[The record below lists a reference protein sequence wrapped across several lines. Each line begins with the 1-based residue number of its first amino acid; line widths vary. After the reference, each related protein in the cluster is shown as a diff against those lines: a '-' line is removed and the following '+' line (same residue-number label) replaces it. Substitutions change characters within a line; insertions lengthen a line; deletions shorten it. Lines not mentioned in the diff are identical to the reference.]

1 MGTDRR
7 SWGKI
12 RRLPSGRLQ
21 ASYIGPDGQ
30 RHTSPHGTYLHRS
43 DAEGWLLDEER
54 IVDQGHWTPPALRAI
69 RETLPTLGAYGATI
83 IERRAQRSRNPI
95 RPTTAA
101 YYRKLWRLTVDGT
114 QLAALSLELVTPAA
128 IRAWRDSLGPRT
140 QSGHAYALLR
150 SVLAEAVDDELIDRN
165 PARLRGAGRPTPLH
179 EGVALSVDDLA
190 RYLAALPEEWA
201 VPLGLTAWCSLRS
214 GELRALRRCD
224 IADDGTAVRVQRT
237 VSRVQLPD
245 QTWAWHIGAP
255 KTAAGQRVV
264 HVPPPIVDGLA
275 AWLRRWDADHPGAT
289 GDELLW
295 PGRTPTTPMH
305 DTSLRSAHKRAAT
318 AIGRP
323 DMTVHD
329 LRRTGA
335 TLAAQSGATTREVM
349 RRLGHTTAA
358 VAMIYQVA
366 DNARDAEVAKRMG
379 QLGT

>member
-1 MGTDRR
+1 MARR
-7 SWGKI
+7 TWGKL
-12 RRLPSGRLQ
+12 RRLPSGRWQ
-21 ASYIGPDGQ
+21 ASYIGPDKQ
-30 RHTSPHGTYLHRS
+30 RHTSPTGTYLSDR
-43 DAEGWLLDEER
+43 DAEHWLLEEER

-69 RETLPTLGAYGATI
+69 RATLPTLGDYGAVVI
-83 IERRAQRSRNPI
+83 DRRAHRSRNPI
-95 RPTTAA
+95 RPTSASL
-101 YYRKLWRLTVDGT
+101 YRKLWRLTIDGT
-114 QLAALSLELVTPAA
+114 KLASLPLDLVTPAA

-140 QSGHAYALLR
+140 QSGHAYSLLR
-150 SVLAEAVDDELIDRN
+150 SVLGEAVDDELIDRN

-179 EGVALSVDDLA
+179 EGVALTVDDLA

-224 IADDGTAVRVQRT
+224 LADDGSAVRIART
-237 VSRVQLPD
+237 VSRIRDVD
-245 QTWAWHIGAP
+245 GTSRWHIGAP
-255 KTAAGQRVV
+255 KTAAGARVV
-264 HVPPPIVDGLA
+264 HVPPPIVPGLA
-275 AWLRRWDADHPGAT
+275 AWLARWDLEHPNRS

-295 PGRTPTTPMH
+295 PGKTPTTPMH
-305 DTSLRSAHKRAAT
+305 DTALRSAHKRAAT
-318 AIGRP
+318 AIGKP
-323 DMTVHD
+323 GMTVHD

-379 QLGT
+379 AMG

>member
-12 RRLPSGRLQ
+12 RKLPSGRLQ

-114 QLAALSLELVTPAA
+114 QLADLSLELVTPAA

-179 EGVALSVDDLA
+179 EGVALSVDDLT

-224 IADDGTAVRVQRT
+224 LADDGTAVRVQRT

-245 QTWAWHIGAP
+245 KTWTWHIGAP

-264 HVPPPIVDGLA
+264 HVPPPIVDALA
-275 AWLRRWDADHPGAT
+275 AWLRRWDADHPAAT

-295 PGRTPTTPMH
+295 PGRTPATPMH

-366 DNARDAEVAKRMG
+366 DDQRDAAVAKRMG
-379 QLGT
+379 QLGS